1 MRRKRKLSMALSLLL
16 SLVMVF
22 GMLGDAVA
30 VLASEEPS
38 VQIEGL
44 TDDEPVSEL
53 EQTAQTAGSTSVFGL
68 NAVHPSSLGDLNEDF
83 KVVLDDYNDASA
95 SNYNL
100 NPSVG
105 SISFVE
111 SPFGQGLGKAMQ
123 FSYSLSQGYNGVI
136 HRRDV
141 GGLPL
146 NGVWKGLS
154 AIELWVQLPA
164 PAQSPILQLNIGDAW
179 PGTSYEVDLKKH
191 AGFDSGSASPQHL
204 VIPIDQ
210 FLLKGGAA
218 KLPSTE
224 NVISFSMYLGGSG
237 TGNAFIDEVKLIF
250 AEEVAIDEFDVY
262 ADDEAL
268 SAVWAS
274 NSSGG
279 MNAKTLVASASADG
293 GKAMS
298 FAYDAAAFNSA
309 GYTGAVK
316 SVAGQDWTG
325 TGAIGLWFTG
335 DGLGQD
341 VLLQITSGAN
351 ASMEAHLNDLGSF
364 NPESTEPQY
373 LIIPLTAFKPKAEGM
388 VLELKTVT
396 GFGLYVNKTSELS
409 ASSSLLLDH
418 LVRYV
423 PAGSKPVGSDEV
435 VFTSTSLT
443 AQGSDSLLK
452 VLNAHADVSDGGQL
466 VGVSFESSNPAI
478 LANAEGYAYKGVF
491 HSSGNVRIKL
501 KSVLAQINGAVKEI
515 AIDGEIT
522 IEVSNLEASV
532 DVLAY
537 LNQLSGNGLL
547 TAMHNKEPN
556 TNPRES
562 TDRILSSTGVTP
574 AIWSGDFLYQARDV
588 AARQTMIDEAIR
600 QWNDGSLVNMMLH
613 VAPPNRTVE
622 QEKAGSKWDDRAAV
636 ANQDGVQSYLSE
648 AQWQSLLTDGGE
660 LNVNWKK
667 RLDEYYRY
675 LVQLK
680 NAGVTVMFRPFHEM
694 NQHVFW
700 WAGNPSYTKAL
711 YRLTHDYLVDGKGLD
726 NLIWVWDVQDLPA
739 GYGDAY
745 GYDATDW
752 SAFDPGADY
761 WDVFALDVYDAAGY
775 TQSNYDKAVAAAGG
789 KPMAIGECWVLPTQA
804 ELAQQPKWV
813 FAMPWAGDTFNENS
827 ADAIKAFY
835 QSNLAIGDT
844 PRFQTRRVGTSD
856 IENFEGY
863 ASQAALTAEYERDSG
878 GGSNTVALQ
887 TSPFSGGGAN
897 GLSMAY
903 NTSSASGYSGTLRSL
918 NMDITGAKTIK
929 MWFKGNGNS
938 GQTVLVRLKSGAAGS
953 WFEFDLL
960 DLRSY
965 DATSKQAQYLEIP
978 IEAFKPL
985 EKGTELDLASISGL
999 GFYVKKLGGEH
1010 RSGTLLFDSVSYS
1023 TLAPAKEAPRFK
1035 VAFQDT
1041 DWTASGNDTL
1051 ISLLKKNT
1059 TVTSL
1064 VPGNAGDS
1072 HSIFQVLYTSS
1083 SDDILRNDGLFSSK
1097 GVFRSEGEVDVVIKQ
1112 VTIYSGNKQY
1122 VMDVNQAVSIDVG
1135 KIAEPVNILAY
1146 LKALTGK
1153 GTLSAMHN
1161 KEPNERPR
1169 ITTDRIME
1177 TTGVTPAIW
1186 SGDFLF
1192 LRDDVANR
1200 QKMIDEAI
1208 RQWND
1213 GALINLMFHVTS
1225 PVRTVAE
1232 EKEGADWSGSSN
1244 AVQTNLT
1251 AAEWESLLTDG
1262 GELNSN
1268 WKLRLNEYAAYLQQ
1282 LEDAGV
1288 VPMIRPFHEM
1298 NQHAFWWA
1306 GIPENTAALYRLT
1319 KDYLVNEKGLD
1330 NLIWMW
1336 NVQDFDNRLN
1346 WNDYN
1351 PGNEY
1356 WDVLTLDAYTNGLG
1370 SKGDQYY
1377 AQMRQYAADAGGSN
1391 GPKPIGIGE
1400 SFKLL
1405 NAAGIAKYSD
1415 YVMMMPWADD
1425 AWVYNTDEELRGFYK
1440 NTLSILDTPVFAST
1454 VDGGSGAFTE
1464 TFTFDLVTE
1473 VQNWG
1478 QNVKGV
1484 VIDMGTEMNASDL
1497 DTNTFEVSAKHTT
1510 SSGTTAFDGLRTIAK
1525 AYVNNSGQM
1534 TGTGTET
1541 GRYAILEFKMGRDL
1555 AEAST
1560 TAWDSVN
1567 RLTTLLTLDYTVKQK
1582 SAFGTKLAYNSSY
1595 MFKDQINLIVDEF
1608 AQGTYSDDNGEH
1620 AYNLFTPKAKQAG
1633 EKYPLVVWLH
1643 GNGERGSV
1651 GEMPLLSS
1659 KGAIAFAEP
1668 AAQAAY
1674 GGMYVLAPQFSAA
1687 HGASDDIVD
1696 GANALVKKLIASD
1709 SQIDPSRI
1717 YLLGGSAGG
1726 TRVWKMLLQEPG
1738 LYAAAVPICS
1748 TTTVPG
1754 NLDLSAGDYDKLTKI
1769 PLWLFHAANDGTIG
1783 AANSRKAYEELSNR
1797 QANVKYTEFANMVYN
1812 GVTYDGHH
1820 SWVPVLDNYYDETYG
1835 IKTFDWLFAQSLEG
1849 EAGDYRMV
1857 LDDFSSY
1864 ASSAEL
1870 ANAYARNTNGGANT
1884 VELVKS
1890 PFGESMNN
1898 AMAFTYSLTNGY
1910 SGRSHP
1916 VNGYWP
1922 GLKAIELWIQND
1934 ALGQDILLQLSD
1946 GASYELHLNQ
1956 FAGFDAASTAPQ
1968 HLTIPIEA
1976 FKRKEGSGSL
1986 NTKGIVSF
1994 ALYVNQVA
2002 GGAGGKLT
2010 LDEISLVFDQ
2020 KPDLPEIAF
2029 ESNNVQADGVGNLI
2043 SLLNNNA
2050 SVPDGGKIVQV
2061 SYASTNEAVLP
2072 NRSGF
2077 VPKGDFLS
2085 EGSTSVMLKQAKLY
2099 LDGTTYT
2106 IDVNAE
2112 LQINVSKLPQAVDVV
2127 QYLKDLTGKGM
2138 LSAMHHDQSY
2148 ANPGSNDVLHQRVAN
2163 EFGVYPALYSADFL
2177 TGGTVQYRQNMINEV
2192 IRQWNNG
2199 NLVQI
2204 MFHVSPPQYTVQQE
2218 SEGNWGGDQAH
2229 ETMPSPNRIFSY
2241 LYNDQWKE
2249 LMTEGT
2255 PLNTNWK
2262 LRMDEYAKYL
2272 QQLEDAGVTI
2282 MLRPFHEMNQHVFWW
2297 GGRPGEEGSAQLYR
2311 MFHDYMEKEKGLSNI
2326 VWVWNIQDLPDNYGF
2341 ADGDA
2346 KFDRYEGIDGGLA
2359 EYDANDWS
2367 SFSPGKQYY
2376 DVLSVDFYDVGGY
2389 ATRYYEQA
2397 KRIADADGKPLIIGE
2412 TFVFPTQA
2420 EQSAQPDWTIAMP
2433 WGVRTWNYNSMEAM
2447 AEFYQNSI
2455 GTEGMPRFTTRD
2467 NSVTPV
2473 DRSELEE
2480 QLAEAALLIAN
2491 DYTSSTW
2498 EALSHAVAAAKE
2510 VLGNTGATQDE
2521 VNHALQAVKAAYD
2534 GLVRAGGSSSGGG
2547 AAVDSAIKVGIGS
2560 EAVSIPYSLI
2570 ETRVVLTVTDSKL
2583 SLLLAKASAEASFD
2597 LSAVTGAA
2605 SVEVAVS
2612 VLQKLAESKK
2622 GAAFKL
2628 PSGTVSLDFAALLGA
2643 AKQAAGQ
2650 SVTITLE
2657 AVNTTKLTAE
2667 QLKAAGSNKIYDISM
2682 SSGGRKIT
2690 SFEGQLTIA
2699 LPYVLKKG
2707 ESGDGVAIWYLDE
2720 LGKLSSV
2727 PGLYDADSQTIRFS
2741 VDHLSYY
2748 VVGYDETAAWS
2759 NPFLDVKKGQWFYD
2773 SVSYVV
2779 QDGLFSG
2786 VNAKTFDPKGQMTR
2800 AMLVTVLYRLAGEP
2814 AAVANRFTD
2823 VASGSWYETAAA
2835 WADEQGIVT
2844 GYGNGRFGPQDAVTR
2859 EQMVAILYRYATLRG
2874 YAVANIA
2881 EHTAVVGAEPQTAEH
2896 SAFAD
2901 LAQVSDWA
2909 QEAMRWAVEAQLITG
2924 KTGGLLDPQGKSTR
2938 AEVAALLHR
2947 FADRIVQ

>member
-1 MRRKRKLSMALSLLL
+1 MQRKRRLSMGLSLLL

-22 GMLGDAVA
+22 GMLGDTIA
-30 VLASEEPS
+30 VLASGEAP
-38 VQIEGL
+38 VQIEEL
-44 TDDEPVSEL
+44 TSNELVSDPDQAAEIASAL
-53 EQTAQTAGSTSVFGL
+53 EL
-68 NAVHPSSLGDLNEDF
+68 NATRPSSLGDLSDEF
-83 KVVLDDYNDASA
+83 KVVLEDYNEASVNDY
-95 SNYNL
+95 SL

-105 SISFVE
+105 SISFVD

-123 FSYSLSQGYNGVI
+123 FSYNLNQGYNGVI

-146 NGVWKGLS
+146 DGVWKGLS
-154 AIELWVQLPA
+154 AIELWVQMPA
-164 PAQSPILQLNIGDAW
+164 PAQNPILQLNIGDAW

-191 AGFDSGSASPQHL
+191 EGFDSDSADPQHL
-204 VIPIDQ
+204 VIPIEQ
-210 FLLKGGAA
+210 FVLKGGTA
-218 KLPSTE
+218 PISSTE
-224 NVISFSMYLGGSG
+224 NVISFSIYLGGSG
-237 TGNAFIDEVKLIF
+237 TGSVFLDEVKLIF
-250 AEEVAIDEFDVY
+250 AEKVAIDDFEDY
-262 ADDEAL
+262 ADDAAL
-268 SAVWAS
+268 STAWVS

-279 MNAKTLVASASADG
+279 INDKTLVASTSAGG
-293 GKAMS
+293 GKEMS
-298 FAYDAAAFNSA
+298 FAYDAAAFNAA

-316 SVAGQDWTG
+316 SAVGQDWTG

-341 VLLQITSGAN
+341 ILLQITSGASS
-351 ASMEAHLNDLGSF
+351 SMEVHLNDLDSFDQGSTA
-364 NPESTEPQY
+364 SQY
-373 LIIPLTAFKPKAEGM
+373 LIVPISEFKPKAGGM
-388 VLELKTVT
+388 VFEPKDVK
-396 GFGLYVNKTSELS
+396 GFGLYVNKTSELG
-409 ASSSLLLDH
+409 ASSTLLLDQI
-418 LVRYV
+418 VRYV
-423 PAGSKPVGSDEV
+423 PAGSKPVGSDEI
-435 VFTSTSLT
+435 VFNSTNMT
-443 AQGSDSLLK
+443 AQGNDNLLK
-452 VLNAHADVSDGGQL
+452 VLNAHVSISNGGRL
-466 VGVSFESSNPAI
+466 VGVSFESSSPAV
-478 LANAEGYAYKGVF
+478 LANTDGYVYKGVF
-491 HSSGNVRIKL
+491 QSAGNVRVNL
-501 KSVLAQINGAVKEI
+501 KSVLVQIDGVVKEV
-515 AIDGEIT
+515 AIHGEIS
-522 IEVSNLEASV
+522 IEVSNLDASV
-532 DVLAY
+532 DVLTY
-537 LNQLSGNGLL
+537 LSQLSGNGLL

-556 TNPRES
+556 TKPRES
-562 TDRILSSTGVTP
+562 TDRILSTTGVTP
-574 AIWSGDFLYQARDV
+574 AIWSGDFLYQTRDV
-588 AARQTMIDEAIR
+588 TARQTMIDEAIR
-600 QWNDGSLVNMMLH
+600 QWNDGSLVNIMLH

-636 ANQDGVQSYLSE
+636 TDQNGVQAYLTE
-648 AQWQSLLTDGGE
+648 AQWQSLITDGGE
-660 LNVNWKK
+660 LNINWKK

-680 NAGVTVMFRPFHEM
+680 SAGVTVMFRPFHEM

-700 WAGNPSYTKAL
+700 WAGNPAYTKAI
-711 YRLTHDYLVDGKGLD
+711 YRLTHDYLVDEKGLD

-739 GYGDAY
+739 GYGNAY

-752 SAFDPGADY
+752 SAFDPGAAY

-775 TQSNYDKAVAAAGG
+775 TKANYDKAVAAAGG
-789 KPMAIGECWVLPTQA
+789 KPIAIGECWVLPTQA

-827 ADAIKAFY
+827 ADAIKIFY
-835 QSNLAIGDT
+835 QSNIAIGDT

-856 IENFEGY
+856 IENFDSY
-863 ASQAALTAEYERDSG
+863 ASQAALSAEYQRDSG
-878 GGSNTVALQ
+878 GGSNAVALQ
-887 TSPFSGGGAN
+887 ASPFSGGGKN

-903 NTSSASGYSGTLRSL
+903 NTNSASGYSGTFRSL
-918 NMDITGAKTIK
+918 NVDITGAKTIK
-929 MWFKGNGNS
+929 MWFMGNGNS
-938 GQTVLVRLKSGAAGS
+938 GQTVLVRLESGAAGN

-960 DLRSY
+960 DLRGY

-978 IEAFKPL
+978 VEAFKPL

-1010 RSGTLLFDSVSYS
+1010 RSGTLLFDSISYS

-1035 VAFQDT
+1035 ITFEHT

-1059 TVTSL
+1059 SVASL
-1064 VPGNAGDS
+1064 VPGNTADAS
-1072 HSIFQVLYTSS
+1072 SIFQVLYTSS
-1083 SDDILRNDGLFSSK
+1083 SDGILRNDGLFSSK
-1097 GVFRSEGEVDVVIKQ
+1097 GVFRAEGKVEVVIKK

-1122 VMDVNQAVSIDVG
+1122 EIDVNQPVSVDVSNL
-1135 KIAEPVNILAY
+1135 AEPVNILTY
-1146 LKALTGK
+1146 LKILTGK

-1192 LRDDVANR
+1192 LKEDVANR

-1213 GALINLMFHVTS
+1213 GALINVMFHVTS

-1244 AVQTNLT
+1244 SVQTNLT
-1251 AAEWESLLTDG
+1251 AAQWESLLKDG

-1268 WKLRLNEYAAYLQQ
+1268 WKLRLNEYATYLQQ

-1356 WDVLTLDAYTNGLG
+1356 WDILTLDAYTNGLG
-1370 SKGDQYY
+1370 SRGEQYY
-1377 AQMRQYAADAGGSN
+1377 AQMKQYAADAGGN
-1391 GPKPIGIGE
+1391 DGPKPIGIGE

-1405 NAAGIAKYSD
+1405 NAAGIAKYKD

-1440 NTLSILDTPVFAST
+1440 NTLSILDTPVFSSRL
-1454 VDGGSGAFTE
+1454 DGGSVVGTDEYAFNI
-1464 TFTFDLVTE
+1464 VTE

-1484 VIDMGTEMNASDL
+1484 VIDMGSEMNAADL
-1497 DTNTFEVSAKHTT
+1497 NLNTFEVSAKHTT
-1510 SSGTTAFDGLRTIAK
+1510 SSGAAAFDGLRTITK
-1525 AYVNNSGQM
+1525 VYVNDSGQM
-1534 TGTGTET
+1534 TGTGAAK
-1541 GRYAILEFKMGRDL
+1541 GRYAVLEFKMGRDL

-1567 RLTTLLTLDYTVKQK
+1567 RLTTLLTLDYAVKQK
-1582 SAFGTKLAYNSSY
+1582 SAFGDKLAHNSNY
-1595 MFKDQINLIVDEF
+1595 VFKEQINLVVDEF
-1608 AQGTYSDDNGEH
+1608 MQGTYTDANGDH
-1620 AYNLFTPKAKQAG
+1620 AYNLFTPKVKQAG
-1633 EKYPLVVWLH
+1633 QKYPLVVWLH

-1651 GEMPLLSS
+1651 GALPLLSS
-1659 KGAIAFAEP
+1659 KGAVAFAEP

-1696 GANALVKKLIASD
+1696 GANALVKQLLASD
-1709 SQIDPSRI
+1709 SQIDPSRV
-1717 YLLGGSAGG
+1717 YLFGGSAGG
-1726 TRVWKMLLQEPG
+1726 TRVWKMLLQEPS

-1754 NLDLSAGDYDKLTKI
+1754 NLNLTAGDYDKLTSI

-1783 AANSRKAYEELSNR
+1783 AANSRKAYEELSSR

-1820 SWVPVLDNYYDETYG
+1820 SWVPVLDNYYDEKYG

-1849 EAGDYRMV
+1849 ETSDYRMV

-1864 ASSAEL
+1864 ANSTEL
-1870 ANAYARNTNGGANT
+1870 ANAYARNTNGGSNT
-1884 VELVKS
+1884 AELVKS
-1890 PFGESMNN
+1890 PFGEDMNN
-1898 AMAFTYSLTNGY
+1898 AMRFTYSFTNGY
-1910 SGRSHP
+1910 SGRSRP

-1922 GLKAIELWIQND
+1922 GLKAVDLWIQSD
-1934 ALGQDILLQLSD
+1934 ASGQDILLQLSD

-1956 FAGFDAASTAPQ
+1956 FAGFDKAFTEPQ
-1968 HLTIPIEA
+1968 HLTIPIEE
-1976 FKRKEGSGSL
+1976 FKRKEGSGTL
-1986 NTKGIVSF
+1986 NTKGIVTF
-1994 ALYVNQVA
+1994 ALYANQIA
-2002 GGAGGKLT
+2002 GGTGGTLT
-2010 LDEISLVFDQ
+2010 LDEIELVFDK
-2020 KPDLPEIAF
+2020 KPDLPEITF
-2029 ESNNVQADGVGNLI
+2029 ESTNMHADGVGNLI
-2043 SLLNNNA
+2043 SLLNSSA
-2050 SVPDGGKIVQV
+2050 SVPNGGKIVQV
-2061 SYASTNEAVLP
+2061 TYESTNEAVLP
-2072 NRSGF
+2072 NRAGF

-2085 EGSTSVMLKQAKLY
+2085 EGSTSLKLKQAKLY

-2112 LQINVSKLPQAVDVV
+2112 LQISVSKLPAAMDVV

-2138 LSAMHHDQSY
+2138 LSSMHHDQSY
-2148 ANPGSNDVLHQRVAN
+2148 ANPGNNDVLHQRVAN

-2297 GGRPGEEGSAQLYR
+2297 GGRPGEEGSAELYR
-2311 MFHDYMEKEKGLSNI
+2311 MFHDYMENEKGLSNI
-2326 VWVWNIQDLPDNYGF
+2326 IWVWNIQDLPDNYGF

-2359 EYDANDWS
+2359 EYDANDWN
-2367 SFSPGKQYY
+2367 SFSPGKDYY
-2376 DVLSVDFYDVGGY
+2376 DVLSVDFYDVDGY

-2397 KRIADADGKPLIIGE
+2397 KRIAETDGKPQIIGE
-2412 TFVFPTQA
+2412 TFIFPTQA
-2420 EQSAQPDWTIAMP
+2420 EQAAQPDWTIAMP
-2433 WGVRTWNYNSMEAM
+2433 WGIRTWNYNTMEAM
-2447 AEFYQNSI
+2447 AAFYQNSI
-2455 GTEGMPRFTTRD
+2455 GAEGMPRFTTRD
-2467 NSVTPV
+2467 NTVKV
-2473 DRSELEE
+2473 IDRSELEK
-2480 QLAEAALLIAN
+2480 QLAEVALLNAS
-2491 DYTSSTW
+2491 DYTSSSW
-2498 EALSHAVAAAKE
+2498 EALSSAVAAAKV
-2510 VLGNTGATQDE
+2510 VLGSSAATQDE
-2521 VNHALQAVKAAYD
+2521 VNHALQAVKAAYA
-2534 GLVRAGGSSSGGG
+2534 GLSRIGG
-2547 AAVDSAIKVGIGS
+2547 AA
-2560 EAVSIPYSLI
+2560 AV
-2570 ETRVVLTVTDSKL
+2570 
-2583 SLLLAKASAEASFD
+2583 LLLI
-2597 LSAVTGAA
+2597 
-2605 SVEVAVS
+2605 
-2612 VLQKLAESKK
+2612 
-2622 GAAFKL
+2622 
-2628 PSGTVSLDFAALLGA
+2628 PLL
-2643 AKQAAGQ
+2643 K
-2650 SVTITLE
+2650 SE
-2657 AVNTTKLTAE
+2657 
-2667 QLKAAGSNKIYDISM
+2667 
-2682 SSGGRKIT
+2682 
-2690 SFEGQLTIA
+2690 
-2699 LPYVLKKG
+2699 
-2707 ESGDGVAIWYLDE
+2707 
-2720 LGKLSSV
+2720 
-2727 PGLYDADSQTIRFS
+2727 
-2741 VDHLSYY
+2741 
-2748 VVGYDETAAWS
+2748 
-2759 NPFLDVKKGQWFYD
+2759 
-2773 SVSYVV
+2773 
-2779 QDGLFSG
+2779 
-2786 VNAKTFDPKGQMTR
+2786 
-2800 AMLVTVLYRLAGEP
+2800 
-2814 AAVANRFTD
+2814 
-2823 VASGSWYETAAA
+2823 
-2835 WADEQGIVT
+2835 
-2844 GYGNGRFGPQDAVTR
+2844 
-2859 EQMVAILYRYATLRG
+2859 
-2874 YAVANIA
+2874 
-2881 EHTAVVGAEPQTAEH
+2881 
-2896 SAFAD
+2896 
-2901 LAQVSDWA
+2901 
-2909 QEAMRWAVEAQLITG
+2909 QEARLCRFLI
-2924 KTGGLLDPQGKSTR
+2924 
-2938 AEVAALLHR
+2938 A
-2947 FADRIVQ
+2947 